1 MKLLILKE
9 NLKKALDITE
19 RIVSKNLTLPILNNI
34 LLEAKKNILRV
45 SATDLEIG
53 INFWL
58 LAKIEKEGQI
68 TIPAKFLSNIINYLP
83 NDKISLEEKNQNL
96 FIEQKD
102 YNAQIKGTPSQDFPI
117 IPSIEKDNFI
127 IINSSLFSHGL
138 LQVVENCSIT
148 QTRPE
153 ISGVFITFTQNLIT
167 FVATDSFRLS
177 EKKTASQFKT
187 SPSFKPASLILPQK
201 TARELI
207 NILSDKKDDLC
218 IYFSPNQIMFELKGK
233 ESSQPQI
240 QITSRLIEGEYPNYQ
255 EIIPK
260 QYGTEIQLKKNEL
273 LNQIKLASL
282 FGGKINE
289 VKLAVD
295 PQKNNLEIFA
305 QSSDFGQT
313 KSFINGQAKGSKT
326 EVSFNWKFLVDG
338 LSNIKSQEIIFGLN
352 KEDGPAT
359 LKPVGDETYVYVVM
373 PIKSS

>member
-9 NLKKALDITE
+9 NLKKGLEITE
-19 RIVSKNLTLPILNNI
+19 RIVSKNLTLLILNNI
-34 LLEAKKNILRV
+34 LLSTEKNSLKI

-68 TIPAKFLSNIINYLP
+68 TIPAKFLSGIINYLP
-83 NDKISLEEKNQNL
+83 GDKISLEVKNQNL
-96 FIEQKD
+96 IIEDKD
-102 YNAQIKGTPSQDFPI
+102 NKTQIKGTSSKDFPI
-117 IPSIEKDNFI
+117 IPSIEKNNFI
-127 IINSSLFSHGL
+127 NINAYLFSQGL
-138 LQVVENCSIT
+138 NQVVENCSIT

-153 ISGVFITFTQNLIT
+153 ISGVFIVFNKNFIT
-167 FVATDSFRLS
+167 FAATDSFRLS
-177 EKKTASQFKT
+177 EKKIISQIKT
-187 SPSFKPASLILPQK
+187 SSLFTPTSLILPQK

-207 NILSDKKDDLC
+207 NILSDKKEELC
-218 IYFSPNQIMFELKGK
+218 VYFSPNQIMFELKNK
-233 ESSQPQI
+233 ESDQPYI
-240 QITSRLIEGEYPNYQ
+240 QIISRLIEGEYPNYQ

-260 QYGTEIQLKKNEL
+260 KHGTEIYLKKNDF

-289 VKLAVD
+289 VRFDID
-295 PQKNNLEIFA
+295 PKKKGLNIFA
-305 QSSDFGQT
+305 QSPDWGET
-313 KSFINGQAKGSKT
+313 NSFISGEVKGEKT
-326 EVSFNWKFLVDG
+326 SVSFNWKFLIDG
-338 LSNIKSQEIIFGLN
+338 LNNIKSQEVVFGLN

>member
-9 NLKKALDITE
+9 NLKKGLDIVE

-34 LLEAKKNILRV
+34 LLDGKKNTLKI

-68 TIPAKFLSNIINYLP
+68 TIPGKFLSNIINYLP
-83 NDKISLEEKNQNL
+83 SDKISLEEKNQNL
-96 FIEQKD
+96 FIEHKD
-102 YNAQIKGTPSQDFPI
+102 YSAQIKGTSSQDFPI
-117 IPSIEKDNFI
+117 IPSIEKNNFI
-127 IINSSLFSHGL
+127 IINSALFSKGL
-138 LQVVENCSIT
+138 LYVVENSSIT

-153 ISGVFITFTQNLIT
+153 ISGVFIVFDKNLIIL
-167 FVATDSFRLS
+167 VATDSFRLS
-177 EKKTASQFKT
+177 EKKIVSQFKT
-187 SPSFKPASLILPQK
+187 SSLFKPVSLILPQK

-207 NILSDKKDDLC
+207 NIISDKEQDLYV
-218 IYFSPNQIMFELKGK
+218 YFSPNQIMFELRGK
-233 ESSQPQI
+233 ESNQPQVQVI
-240 QITSRLIEGEYPNYQ
+240 SRLIEGEYPNYQ

-260 QYGTEIQLKKNEL
+260 QYKTEIHLKKNEF

-282 FGGKINE
+282 FSDKINE
-289 VKLAVD
+289 VKIVVG
-295 PQKNNLEIFA
+295 PKKNGLDIFA

-313 KSFINGQAKGSKT
+313 QSFINGEVKGERT

-338 LSNIKSQEIIFGLN
+338 LNNIKSQEIVFGLN

-359 LKPVGDETYVYVVM
+359 LKPVGDETYTYVVM
-373 PIKSS
+373 PIKGS